1 MVAMRKYLNPST
13 KAVVT
18 DASKEF
24 SASEKKTIV
33 FHDVSYT
40 LKKGKTIKSSISG
53 IAKSGEITAIMGPSG
68 AGESSLI
75 DVLSMRTMT
84 GIRSGTTGSSNG
96 GNYIYNNPQMTGLPE
111 PVKSKLLHYFA
122 TFTLFDCFCF
132 NNRNV

>member
-84 GIRSGTTGSSNG
+84 GIRSGTIHANG
-96 GNYIYNNPQMTGLPE
+96 
-111 PVKSKLLHYFA
+111 KSIVVVDNA
-122 TFTLFDCFCF
+122 DP
-132 NNRNV
+132 RNAYECIITT